1 MSFYSFIGKIWLDGY
16 SFPLK
21 TFAVHRCGSDRFL
34 SPPPSG
40 SVDSFL
46 IYDDVIVEGAKFI
59 DDSGIFFID
68 DVLFSKFEFE
78 LIASV
83 AF

>member
-1 MSFYSFIGKIWLDGY
+1 M
-16 SFPLK
+16 
-21 TFAVHRCGSDRFL
+21 